1 MTDIRALVIDALDEA
16 AGIRTNAA
24 FARSLAR
31 GEDIELAAIEVDSL
45 SRFEAIMRIEE
56 ELGIE
61 IDDDEMLEQETL
73 GRLVLY
79 LEGRVAARAV

>member
-24 FARSLAR
+24 FARALAR

-73 GRLVLY
+73 GRLVIY